1 MATTRRRS
9 TAGTRTQARLLA
21 DLAACCGVPLVPGN
35 TMACVLQT
43 ENLDAEV
50 QVRLRPRV
58 THDQTTE
65 YLRAVLEMLER
76 EPHLAGR
83 CRERTGRR
91 DTYFGDQRGTCR
103 ANITTAIVLRGE
115 ASPSFRFVCSNHARV
130 GALLARGGAQL
141 LATVPL
147 PRPHL
152 VAMRRRYERET
163 TARAADL
170 CYVCKHPRSLHEPA
184 CSYCQGRQLL
194 FPELASVSCHQ
205 FTETPEPSPT
215 KDPVVTALKAD
226 GSPAAEAVLADYL
239 IDHPEAKT

>member
-9 TAGTRTQARLLA
+9 TAGTRIQARLLA

-43 ENLDAEV
+43 EDLDAEV

-130 GALLARGGAQL
+130 GALLARSGAQL
-141 LATVPL
+141 LATFPL
-147 PRPHL
+147 PRARL
-152 VAMRRRYERET
+152 VAMRQRHERKT

-170 CYVCKHPRSLHEPA
+170 CYVCKHLRAAHTPGFECDICVCIASSTPW
-184 CSYCQGRQLL
+184 CRQ
-194 FPELASVSCHQ
+194 FIK
-205 FTETPEPSPT
+205 TPDPSTP

-226 GSPAAEAVLADYL
+226 GSPAAQAVLADYL
-239 IDHPEAKT
+239 SDHPEAKT